1 MTSQALRYG
10 DYMRI
15 KDHRCQ
21 YCKRAMHVDSWA
33 LAENPYCNTCL
44 GERLEVLGFGA
55 SDLDVSDT
63 GYGVLVAVGPTREH
77 GRPG

>member
-1 MTSQALRYG
+1 
-10 DYMRI
+10 
-15 KDHRCQ
+15 
-21 YCKRAMHVDSWA
+21 MHVDSWA
-33 LAENPYCNTCL
+33 LAENPYCNACL